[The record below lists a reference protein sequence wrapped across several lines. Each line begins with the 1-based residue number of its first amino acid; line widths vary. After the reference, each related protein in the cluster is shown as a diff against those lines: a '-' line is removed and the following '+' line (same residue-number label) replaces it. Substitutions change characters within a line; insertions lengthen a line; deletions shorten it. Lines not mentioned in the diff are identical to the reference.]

1 MESISNR
8 GIIYLL
14 ILSIICNY
22 SLSQLTQT
30 DTNYIKKSLLAS
42 QDETTGLFNKSAD
55 LTYKAAYSL
64 KTLGEN
70 INNIPKICREI
81 SFEAMNK
88 MTIEIVQLDELLNCK
103 LNLDLIK
110 EIRDE
115 DLIKLDLNS
124 LYEKIYLGSKS
135 KAKFNWSTVYDI
147 TKTYVNSK
155 ENLFSNSSIELKSSL
170 ISTAT
175 GLKLL
180 SMIHSNISEE
190 SQKNEVKELITLIVH
205 NSQKEFQIIRDDI
218 GLFTEEK
225 VPSLKL
231 NSEFAQALK
240 SVKPI
245 VSFDNFEE
253 LLLKIL
259 NYLVTFKYDYT
270 GIENIYYLVNGINV
284 RNFTKIKIIKI
295 HLNLNIT
302 NLSGSF
308 RFAYCSI

>member
-1 MESISNR
+1 MESISYR
-8 GIIYLL
+8 GILYVL
-14 ILSIICNY
+14 ILAIVCNY
-22 SLSQLTQT
+22 SLGQLTPT
-30 DTNYIKKSLLAS
+30 DMNYIKKSLQAS

-55 LTYKAAYSL
+55 LTFKAAYSL

-88 MTIEIVQLDELLNCK
+88 ITIEIVQLDELLNCK
-103 LNLDLIK
+103 LNFDLPK

-115 DLIKLDLNS
+115 ELLKLDLNS
-124 LYEKIYLGSKS
+124 LYEKVSLGA
-135 KAKFNWSTVYDI
+135 KANAKINWSAVYDV
-147 TKTYVNSK
+147 TKTYIHTK

-170 ISTAT
+170 INTAT

-180 SMIHSNISEE
+180 SLIHGKLSEE
-190 SQKNEVKELITLIVH
+190 AQKNEVKDLITSIVQTL
-205 NSQKEFQIIRDDI
+205 QKEFQIIRDDI

-231 NSEFAQALK
+231 NSEFAQALQ
-240 SVKPI
+240 SIKPI
-245 VSFDNFEE
+245 VNFENFEE

-270 GIENIYYLVNGINV
+270 GVENIYYLVKGINV
-284 RNFTKIKIIKI
+284 RKT
-295 HLNLNIT
+295 
-302 NLSGSF
+302 
-308 RFAYCSI
+308 